1 MQKRVF
7 TYHYA
12 ILVLIAIGLIFSACT
27 EPFSP
32 ELLPEAESILVV
44 DATLTNEI
52 KHHEVLLSRSSQEQG
67 KLQIEPN
74 ATVRITD
81 DTQQTF
87 TFSET
92 EPGTYISDVAFGATA
107 NGRYRL
113 QITTSD
119 GKAYTS
125 NAEPLPPI
133 GQIDTISTERTLT
146 TTGSEGV
153 SITLDSFDPTG
164 SSRFY
169 RYEYEETYKII
180 APKWGPDQLV
190 VLSEENQAV
199 GIINRDP
206 EKEERT
212 CYATDNS
219 ISLILTKTSGAGD
232 DRVSDFEV
240 RFLNRNNF
248 IISHRY
254 SILVKQFILSQQAY
268 TFYEKLKDFSGSESL
283 FSQSQPGFINGN
295 IFPDDDSGERV
306 VGIFEV
312 ASVSEKRAFFN
323 YSDFFPD
330 EELPP
335 FIDECRP
342 NTFQVGG
349 NPSVFE
355 FVRSNR
361 VSYTNSITDPN
372 TGSLQAYIVVPRVCG
387 DCTVIGNSEVPDFW
401 EE

>member
-1 MQKRVF
+1 MQQPTR
-7 TYHYA
+7 TYHCA
-12 ILVLIAIGLIFSACT
+12 ILALFLAGPIFNACT

-32 ELLPEAESILVV
+32 ELLPQAESVLVV
-44 DATLTNEI
+44 DATLTNEVK
-52 KHHEVLLSRSSQEQG
+52 KHEILLSRSSQEQG
-67 KLQIEPN
+67 ELQIEGN
-74 ATVRITD
+74 ATVRVID

-87 TFSET
+87 LFSET
-92 EPGTYISDVAFGATA
+92 EPGTYVSEVAFGATT
-107 NGRYRL
+107 GRTYRL

-119 GKAYTS
+119 GKSYTS
-125 NAEPLPPI
+125 NSEPLPPS
-133 GQIDTISTERTLT
+133 GQIDDISTKRTLT

-153 SITLDSFDPTG
+153 SVTVDSFDPTG
-164 SSRFY
+164 NSRFY

-180 APKWGPDQLV
+180 APKWGPEQLV
-190 VLSEENQAV
+190 VLSEENQTV

-206 EKEERT
+206 EKEERV
-212 CYATDNS
+212 CYAKENS
-219 ISLILTKTSGAGD
+219 ISLLLTKTSGVSG

-248 IISHRY
+248 VISHRY
-254 SILVKQFILSQQAY
+254 SILIKQFILSQQAY

-312 ASVSEKRAFFN
+312 ASVSEKRAFFS

-342 NTFQVGG
+342 TTFQVGG
-349 NPSVFE
+349 TPSVFE

-361 VSYTNSITDPN
+361 VSYTNSITDQT
-372 TGSLQAYIVVPRVCG
+372 TGALQAYIVVPRVCG
-387 DCTVIGNSEVPDFW
+387 DCTEIGNPEVPDFW